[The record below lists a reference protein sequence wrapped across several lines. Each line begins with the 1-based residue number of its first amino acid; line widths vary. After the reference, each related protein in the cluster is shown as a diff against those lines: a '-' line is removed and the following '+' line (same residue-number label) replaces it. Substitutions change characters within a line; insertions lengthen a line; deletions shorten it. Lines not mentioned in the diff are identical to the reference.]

1 MNNLTSGLKTYE
13 KYDYAKSSI
22 MYILEHFKPH
32 MTMTK
37 EGPMYLRKPYIDFSP
52 DTKPDIEKMIT
63 SEILFVI
70 DKIGFLPNWFNTTEY
85 MQKWKKYFYDFLNE
99 HNDLK
104 KLIDKLESGVTL
116 TPDDEYDIII
126 NSFKKLNEAFRN
138 SYEVWH
144 EKSVAEFLDSNLPF
158 ELYGLYNLSNLYRIA
173 TLDMIV
179 KNITDFSF
187 HMHLSRG
194 NSKKMDAM
202 SNSFDK
208 KMRIISNQ
216 LTSLTRS
223 ELIVR
228 MFLKLKNSKTI
239 DDLFTLIP
247 LKLAKEDEAK
257 FNDYLDSFRNSVQ
270 QYTGVVE
277 EVHLNKSMELLEN
290 KEKIFLDFKNDIR
303 EILVNYE

>member
-158 ELYGLYNLSNLYRIA
+158 ELYGLYNLSNLYRID

-179 KNITDFSF
+179 KNITEFSF